1 MARIRRLLAQALV
14 ILGLAPMAYALGL
27 LGWQAWHWALT
38 RAWVPLPIRLLVDP
52 AAQQAPQLA
61 AIAPYIPGIDWAW
74 ANHPHA
80 LTLPVRVLGVVL
92 DRLHVGLIA
101 VLLGWAVIALGRAM
115 AARQDE
121 IIEWQE
127 RQRADRLRRAAQY
140 RI

>member
-101 VLLGWAVIALGRAM
+101 VLLGWAIIALGRAM

>member
-38 RAWVPLPIRLLVDP
+38 RAWVPLPLRLLVDP

-74 ANHPHA
+74 ANHPHV
-80 LTLPVRVLGVVL
+80 LTLPVRVLGVIL

-101 VLLGWAVIALGRAM
+101 VLVGWAIIALGRAM

>member
-14 ILGLAPMAYALGL
+14 ILGLAPMAYALGR

-38 RAWVPLPIRLLVDP
+38 RAWVPLP
-52 AAQQAPQLA
+52 
-61 AIAPYIPGIDWAW
+61 IAPYIPGIDWAW

-101 VLLGWAVIALGRAM
+101 VLLGWAVIALGRAL